1 MNVINAVVNNFEN
14 GNSGNIKYFNNI
26 KIILIT
32 RILSPS

>member
-14 GNSGNIKYFNNI
+14 GNPGNITYFNNI

-32 RILSPS
+32 RISS